1 MGVLEPT
8 ARRLRDRIR
17 TRPAPPPVV
26 SFGTGG
32 SGTRAI
38 AGILKAGGVYLG
50 PKLNRA
56 SDALALEPFLRRWP
70 AEYVRSTGWIDH
82 GAARIDAADRE
93 MVDDLAAAVKRQR
106 QGIPSSGARW
116 GWKAP
121 RTIFILPVVHEAF
134 RDTYTIQLV
143 RDGRDMAYSRNQNQL
158 EALGPALL
166 DDVEP
171 DAPRPVRSITLWS
184 RVNVA
189 AATYGREV
197 MEGRHLVVRYE
208 DLCAEPNRT
217 ITRLLSHVDID
228 PDPVIAQANELVVP
242 SLEIGRW
249 RKQDPAE
256 LEAVSAAG
264 AAGLSEFGYA

>member
-1 MGVLEPT
+1 M
-8 ARRLRDRIR
+8 RS
-17 TRPAPPPVV
+17 APPPVV

-38 AGILKAGGVYLG
+38 AGILGAGGVYLG

-70 AEYVRSTGWIDH
+70 EEYVTGTGWLE
-82 GAARIDAADRE
+82 GSPAKPAEPDAA
-93 MVDDLAAAVKRQR
+93 MADDLLTALKHQR
-106 QGIPSSGARW
+106 EGIATAGARW

-121 RTIFILPVVHEAF
+121 RTIFVLPAIHQAF
-134 RDTYTIQLV
+134 RDAYTVQLV
-143 RDGRDMAYSRNQNQL
+143 RDGRDMAYSQNQNQL
-158 EALGPALL
+158 EALGPAVLADL
-166 DDVEP
+166 DP
-171 DAPRPVRSITLWS
+171 DTPQPVRSIALWS

-189 AATYGREV
+189 AAAYGRRH

-208 DLCAEPNRT
+208 DLCAEPERT
-217 ITRLLSHVDID
+217 IARLLAHIGADSDEVAAR
-228 PDPVIAQANELVVP
+228 AQELVVP

-249 RKQDPAE
+249 RRHDPAE

-264 AAGLSEFGYA
+264 AEGLAEFKYT